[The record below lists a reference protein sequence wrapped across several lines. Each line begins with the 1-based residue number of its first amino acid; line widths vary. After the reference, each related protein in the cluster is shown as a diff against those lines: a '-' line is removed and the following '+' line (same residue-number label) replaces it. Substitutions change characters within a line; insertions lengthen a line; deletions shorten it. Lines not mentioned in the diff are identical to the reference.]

1 MKTTKVVIDIK
12 VLDRTNLVLENAIL
26 QQQLGVKMIK

>member
-26 QQQLGVKMIK
+26 QQQLGVKIIK